1 MENQASQNAFNAAS
15 VGPDF
20 SAVMQQIF
28 QQAQTEIE
36 ARDRNLSS
44 HFTSS
49 HVNKLQLPVHD
60 DTYRYEPLVDP
71 ALSFISDILAED
83 DTAVSHPIEFNAYQA
98 KASEM
103 AALLSE
109 DSPSL
114 ALKFEGGNPSSP
126 EDVPSPSLSEE
137 SYFEAANAC
146 YLSYLEPD
154 SPFSLGNVPEP
165 YRNELLL
172 NSLRGPVSRSTPSFS
187 QVQLPEAR
195 SPDILGNG
203 LLNRAAQVDTLA
215 DGKSNRLVQVD
226 VLENEQLNKST
237 RAGSQD
243 DSCIRSHIQKP
254 PKPEKTGR
262 VLKLK
267 KESSLTRKK
276 SGGKARTSKDA
287 DKECVELNDLL
298 LQCSQAVGVNNT
310 KRAVEIL
317 KKVRQH
323 ASPYGS
329 GAERL
334 AYYFAEA
341 MEARF
346 SGTGW
351 PLYMGLLGRHPSS
364 SEILKATYLYMSSCP
379 FVKAYHYF
387 INQTILNAAKGASK
401 LHILE
406 LQVDGFQYPAL
417 LKALA
422 ERPGGPPQVHLIGL
436 GFPHYSNLPAHTDV
450 VLEGVQKT
458 GRQLSDY
465 AAQCGVP
472 FQYTGWA
479 GVRDDLCMQDFVSPF
494 RKEGEV
500 LVIISASLLR
510 YVMDDTLD
518 SSVVRSKLLKQG
530 RDLNPEVYIQGIVT
544 GSYSTPF
551 FTRRFREA
559 LFHFESVFD
568 MLDQFIARE
577 HTDRLVF
584 EGEILGKAILNIV
597 ACEGT
602 EVVDRIDKYKNWQ
615 VVTEEVGFK
624 QLPLDREIK
633 DNVQRMLETWHKEYT
648 VGEDS
653 QYLLM
658 GWKGRMLH
666 AMSTWNAFPEECA

>member
-1 MENQASQNAFNAAS
+1 MENKGSQNAFNAAS

-28 QQAQTEIE
+28 QQAQTEIQ

-44 HFTSS
+44 HFASS
-49 HVNKLQLPVHD
+49 HVNKLQLPVYD

-83 DTAVSHPIEFNAYQA
+83 DDAVVNQPIEFNAYQA

-109 DSPSL
+109 DSPTL
-114 ALKFEGGNPSSP
+114 ALKIEGENPASP
-126 EDVPSPSLSEE
+126 EDVPSPALSED

-154 SPFSLGNVPEP
+154 SPFSLCNVPEV

-172 NSLRGPVSRSTPSFS
+172 NSLRGPVSRSLPSSS
-187 QVQLPEAR
+187 QIQQPPEAR
-195 SPDILGNG
+195 SSDILGNG
-203 LLNRAAQVDTLA
+203 LLNRPAQVDTLG
-215 DGKSNRLVQVD
+215 DGNLNRLVQAD
-226 VLENEQLNKST
+226 VLGNEQLNSPLQ
-237 RAGSQD
+237 AGSQD
-243 DSCIRSHIQKP
+243 DSCIRSHMPKP

-262 VLKLK
+262 GLKLK
-267 KESSLTRKK
+267 KDSSLTRKK
-276 SGGKARTSKDA
+276 SGGKARSSKDA

-351 PLYMGLLGRHPSS
+351 PLYMGLLGRHPSQ
-364 SEILKATYLYMSSCP
+364 SEILKATYLYMASCP

-465 AAQCGVP
+465 AASCGVP
-472 FQYTGWA
+472 FEYTGWA

-518 SSVVRSKLLKQG
+518 SSIVRSKLLKQG

-568 MLDQFIARE
+568 MLDTFIPRE
-577 HTDRLVF
+577 QTDRHVF

-602 EVVDRIDKYKNWQ
+602 EVVDRIDKYKHWQ
-615 VVTEEVGFK
+615 AVTEEVGFK
-624 QLPLDREIK
+624 ELPLDKEIK
-633 DNVQRMLETWHKEYT
+633 NNVQLMLKTWHKEYT

-666 AMSTWNAFPEECA
+666 AMSTWNAFPEE